1 MATQNRMLKPSIL
14 DIDDTPSHIATLL
27 AAQTNDQE
35 RYALAEKTVM
45 KLINKNN
52 EKLLKE
58 QTDLLED
65 NEKLLKEQTDLLET
79 KTNERKDLLNE
90 HKDLLE
96 NNDKLLH
103 QQEDLLHE
111 GE

>member
-1 MATQNRMLKPSIL
+1 MLKPRIL

-65 NEKLLKEQTDLLET
+65 NDKLLKEQTDLLEG
-79 KTNERKDLLNE
+79 NE
-90 HKDLLE
+90 
-96 NNDKLLH
+96 KLLKE
-103 QQEDLLHE
+103 QNRLVRDKNK
-111 GE
+111 

>member
-1 MATQNRMLKPSIL
+1 MLKPSIL

-35 RYALAEKTVM
+35 RYTLAGKIVM
-45 KLINKNN
+45 KLINKRN
-52 EKLLKE
+52 E

-65 NEKLLKEQTDLLET
+65 NEKLHKKQTDLLET
-79 KTNERKDLLNE
+79 KKTNERKDLLNE